1 MAAAQAQQQ
10 GNANIIPLMHSLAH
24 FMPQMAVPGAAHSM
38 PPPAPAGLMPP
49 QASSTAP
56 QAATMPPG
64 FPSFLLAS
72 SAAGGQP
79 LPWPLVSQPAGGAF
93 QVAPPLASLP
103 QPQPAAPGAAPA
115 QLQPAA
121 AAPAPGPEAGQ
132 PAEAQASAPQASQP
146 SELAVG
152 GALSAL
158 LQGNAEAPSQAPV
171 QQPVQP
177 SSLPPPVTGAGGL

>member
-38 PPPAPAGLMPP
+38 PPQAPAGLMPP
-49 QASSTAP
+49 QASSGAP
-56 QAATMPPG
+56 QAAAMPPG

-79 LPWPLVSQPAGGAF
+79 LPWPLVSQPASGAF

-103 QPQPAAPGAAPA
+103 QPQPAAPAMAPA
-115 QLQPAA
+115 QLQPTA
-121 AAPAPGPEAGQ
+121 AAPAPSPESAV
-132 PAEAQASAPQASQP
+132 AEAQASAQQAVQP

-158 LQGNAEAPSQAPV
+158 LQGSAEAPSEAPV
-171 QQPVQP
+171 Q
-177 SSLPPPVTGAGGL
+177 

>member
-38 PPPAPAGLMPP
+38 PPQAPAGLMPP
-49 QASSTAP
+49 QASSAAP
-56 QAATMPPG
+56 QAAAMPPG

-103 QPQPAAPGAAPA
+103 QPQS
-115 QLQPAA
+115 AA
-121 AAPAPGPEAGQ
+121 AAPAPGAEVGQ
-132 PAEAQASAPQASQP
+132 PAVSAEAQASAPQANQP

-158 LQGNAEAPSQAPV
+158 LQGNAEAP
-171 QQPVQP
+171 VQP
-177 SSLPPPVTGAGGL
+177 PSLPPPVPGADGL

>member
-38 PPPAPAGLMPP
+38 PPQAPAGLMPP
-49 QASSTAP
+49 QTSSGAP
-56 QAATMPPG
+56 QAAAMPPG

-93 QVAPPLASLP
+93 QVAPPLAPLP
-103 QPQPAAPGAAPA
+103 QPQSAAPTVAPA
-115 QLQPAA
+115 QLQPTA
-121 AAPAPGPEAGQ
+121 AAPAPSPESAV
-132 PAEAQASAPQASQP
+132 AETQASAPQASQP
-146 SELAVG
+146 TELAVG

-158 LQGNAEAPSQAPV
+158 LQGIAEAPV
-171 QQPVQP
+171 QQSVQP
-177 SSLPPPVTGAGGL
+177 PSLPPPVTGAGGL